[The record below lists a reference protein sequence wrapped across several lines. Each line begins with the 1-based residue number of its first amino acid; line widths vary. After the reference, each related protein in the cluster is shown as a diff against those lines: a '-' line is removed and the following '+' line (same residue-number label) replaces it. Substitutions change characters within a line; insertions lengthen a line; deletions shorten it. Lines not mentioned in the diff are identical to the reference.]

1 MSDAGTIGKRAF
13 IKAVSF
19 CWIKNNHLVDL
30 SIDNIILFDAVILG
44 STIMVAFLFCSKPAE
59 VEIVYWYIIIS
70 RFSLIHPR
78 VLLLSA
84 NEVPI

>member
-1 MSDAGTIGKRAF
+1 MSDVGTIGKRAF
-13 IKAVSF
+13 IEAVSF
-19 CWIKNNHLVDL
+19 CW
-30 SIDNIILFDAVILG
+30 ILFDAVILG